1 MEKQKNRYV
10 CSVCNNDGSCKNDDI
25 YDCVEVWEEKNN
37 IRKGTWMVEWLMNMK
52 VSQQK
57 PRVTTGDILRANEE
71 RAKK

>member
-1 MEKQKNRYV
+1 MDKEII
-10 CSVCNNDGSCKNDDI
+10 CNICGFVYFDENDHDDF
-25 YDCVEVWEEKNN
+25 YDCVEYDEQKRGV
-37 IRKGTWMVEWLMNMK
+37 RKGTWMVEWLMNMK

>member
-10 CSVCNNDGSCKNDDI
+10 CSVCNNDGSCNNDDI
-25 YDCVEVWEEKNN
+25 YECVEVWEEKNN